1 MKRFKVLYLIGMLVF
16 VAMIIGCSKG
26 AQERPELKEEADKE
40 KIPPALASMDESIH
54 KLIENIEGIDD
65 VIEIKPKD
73 IEPVE
78 DQQQE
83 EKKSGQEQGEESKKG
98 EASQTFEQQLSVQEK
113 QEMVQQDKAAQVLE
127 KWKSS
132 EEDLNSIHELWNE
145 YESTAIK
152 DGADTDR
159 IQKMERALNN
169 LTLYIDAQ
177 DQDPALI
184 EANNIILSL
193 SNFMDFYKGNIDGL
207 LGKIEYMARQ
217 SYMNAKENNWGGA
230 EEKVTQGDSLITSLR
245 QRANIEEKQKPLIE
259 KMTLSIEDLKK
270 AIEEE
275 SLKLLEIKRDIVIK
289 NVETLKNELE

>member
-54 KLIENIEGIDD
+54 KLIENIEGIND

-98 EASQTFEQQLSVQEK
+98 EASQTFEQQPSVQEK

-127 KWKSS
+127 KWKLS
-132 EEDLNSIHELWNE
+132 EEDLKSIHELWNE

-152 DGADTDR
+152 DGANTDR
-159 IQKMERALNN
+159 IQQMERALNN
-169 LTLYIDAQ
+169 LTLYIDVQ
-177 DQDPALI
+177 DQDPVLI

-270 AIEEE
+270 AIGEE

>member
-54 KLIENIEGIDD
+54 KLIENIEGIND

-270 AIEEE
+270 AIGEE